1 MGKKIEYTNGELTII
16 WQPELCQHAGICV
29 KTLPGVYKPKERPWI
44 QIENA
49 TTAELIAQINQC
61 PSGAL
66 TPRLFHLDRKEY
78 SASDTPF
85 FAIRA
90 SFYDF
95 LLVL

>member
-49 TTAELIAQINQC
+49 TTAELIAQIKQC

-66 TPRLFHLDRKEY
+66 TYRTSLLC
-78 SASDTPF
+78 
-85 FAIRA
+85 
-90 SFYDF
+90 F
-95 LLVL
+95 LPCPCGFCRPPVL

>member
-49 TTAELIAQINQC
+49 TTAE
-61 PSGAL
+61 
-66 TPRLFHLDRKEY
+66 
-78 SASDTPF
+78 
-85 FAIRA
+85 
-90 SFYDF
+90 
-95 LLVL
+95 